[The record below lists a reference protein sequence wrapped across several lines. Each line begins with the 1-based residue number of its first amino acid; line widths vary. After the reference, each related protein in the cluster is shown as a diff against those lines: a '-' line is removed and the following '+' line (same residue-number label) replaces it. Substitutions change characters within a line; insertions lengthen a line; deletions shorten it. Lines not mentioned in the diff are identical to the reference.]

1 MDQFKLKSI
10 DELDLEFVSKSRGQA
25 SDTIKQ
31 EPKSS
36 LIPEISKNQPV
47 KRSEET
53 IGAHYFQKPAQPVNQ
68 DPVYSPAPAAQQK
81 KARPLVPIGQNP
93 PSYIPK
99 GTAAP
104 AETEEDLDFSNG
116 NYGEAKVDKPEKKKS
131 GGGALA
137 GKIIAI
143 VLLAATV
150 ITFVL
155 GCFVTIFLDNNG
167 TDIGGICFNTM
178 GQDIESLGVKKGDL
192 IISKKAEI
200 SEYVTNELIA
210 VPNSNLEGCDI
221 QSIQRVSTYSTNDA
235 EITTVAMQNGIGYEN
250 TVMASSCYGI
260 AKTNIFALGSLLN
273 FAMDNS
279 ILVCVLFILL
289 SAFWCLLL
297 VLIEKQSKASPK
309 KKKVKKSK

>member
-10 DELDLEFVSKSRGQA
+10 DELDLEFVSKSRGQ
-25 SDTIKQ
+25 SSEVGKQ
-31 EPKSS
+31 ETKSS

-47 KRSEET
+47 KRSDET

-68 DPVYSPAPAAQQK
+68 DPVYAPAPAAQQK

-93 PSYIPK
+93 PSYVPK

-104 AETEEDLDFSNG
+104 VSAEEDLDFSKG
-116 NYGEAKVDKPEKKKS
+116 NYGEAKIEKEEKKKS
-131 GGGALA
+131 SGGALA

-150 ITFVL
+150 VTFVL

-167 TDIGGICFNTM
+167 SDIGGICFNTM
-178 GQDIESLGVKKGDL
+178 GQDIESLGVSKGDL

-200 SEYVTNELIA
+200 SEYLTDKLIA
-210 VPNSNLEGCDI
+210 VPNSSLEGCDI

-260 AKTNIFALGSLLN
+260 VTSYIPSLGSLLS
-273 FAMDNS
+273 FAMDNA

-297 VLIEKQSKASPK
+297 VLIEKQSKAPK
-309 KKKVKKSK
+309 TKKAKKSK

>member
-10 DELDLEFVSKSRGQA
+10 DELDLEFVSKTRGQSSSA
-25 SDTIKQ
+25 NKQ

-36 LIPEISKNQPV
+36 LIPEISKNEPV
-47 KRSEET
+47 NDDAAEN
-53 IGAHYFQKPAQPVNQ
+53 YFRKPVQPVNQ
-68 DPVYSPAPAAQQK
+68 EPIYNPSPASQQK

-93 PSYIPK
+93 PSYIPR

-104 AETEEDLDFSNG
+104 VAPVEEDLDFSDG
-116 NYGEAKVDKPEKKKS
+116 NYGEAKIEEKAPKKKKN
-131 GGGALA
+131 GGALA
-137 GKIIAI
+137 GKIITI
-143 VLLAATV
+143 ILLAATV

-167 TDIGGICFNTM
+167 SDIGGICFNTM
-178 GQDIESLGVKKGDL
+178 GQDIETVGVKKGDL

-200 SEYVTNELIA
+200 SEYVNNGLIA
-210 VPNSNLEGCDI
+210 VPNTNLEGCDI

-260 AKTNIFALGSLLN
+260 VTSYIPGLGNLLN
-273 FAMDNS
+273 FAMENA

-297 VLIEKQSKASPK
+297 VLIEKQAKSSPK
-309 KKKVKKSK
+309 AKKSK

>member
-10 DELDLEFVSKSRGQA
+10 DELDLEFVSKSRGQ
-25 SDTIKQ
+25 SSPVNKQ
-31 EPKSS
+31 EQKSS
-36 LIPEISKNQPV
+36 LIPEISKNQPENDNEAAE
-47 KRSEET
+47 S
-53 IGAHYFQKPAQPVNQ
+53 YFRKPVQPVNQ
-68 DPVYSPAPAAQQK
+68 EPYYNPSPASQQK

-93 PSYIPK
+93 PSYVPR

-104 AETEEDLDFSNG
+104 VAPIEEDLDFSDG
-116 NYGEAKVDKPEKKKS
+116 NYGEAKIEEKPAKKKKS
-131 GGGALA
+131 GGALA

-143 VLLAATV
+143 VLLSATV

-167 TDIGGICFNTM
+167 SDIGGICFNTM
-178 GQDIESLGVKKGDL
+178 GQDIESVGVNKGDL

-200 SEYVTNELIA
+200 SEYVNNSLIA
-210 VPNSNLEGCDI
+210 VPNTNLEGCDI
-221 QSIQRVSTYSTNDA
+221 QSIQHVSTYSTNDA

-260 AKTNIFALGSLLN
+260 VTSYIPGLGNLLN
-273 FAMDNS
+273 FAMDNA

-297 VLIEKQSKASPK
+297 VLIEKQAKASPK
-309 KKKVKKSK
+309 AKKSK

>member
-10 DELDLEFVSKSRGQA
+10 DELDLEFVSKTRGQSSSA
-25 SDTIKQ
+25 NKQ

-47 KRSEET
+47 NDNAAET
-53 IGAHYFQKPAQPVNQ
+53 YFRKPVQPVNQ
-68 DPVYSPAPAAQQK
+68 EPIYNPSPASQQK

-93 PSYIPK
+93 PSYIPR
-99 GTAAP
+99 GTVAP
-104 AETEEDLDFSNG
+104 VAPVEEDLDFSDG
-116 NYGEAKVDKPEKKKS
+116 NYGEAKIEEKAPKKKKN
-131 GGGALA
+131 GGALA
-137 GKIIAI
+137 GKIITI
-143 VLLAATV
+143 ILLAATV

-167 TDIGGICFNTM
+167 SDIGGICFNTM
-178 GQDIESLGVKKGDL
+178 GQDIETVGVKKGDL

-200 SEYVTNELIA
+200 SEYVNNGLIA
-210 VPNSNLEGCDI
+210 VPNTNLEGCDI

-260 AKTNIFALGSLLN
+260 VTSYIPGLGNLLN
-273 FAMDNS
+273 FAMDNA

-297 VLIEKQSKASPK
+297 VLIEKQAKSSPK
-309 KKKVKKSK
+309 AKKSK

>member
-10 DELDLEFVSKSRGQA
+10 DELDLEFVSKTRGQSSSA
-25 SDTIKQ
+25 NKQ

-36 LIPEISKNQPV
+36 LIPEISKNEPV
-47 KRSEET
+47 NDEAAEN
-53 IGAHYFQKPAQPVNQ
+53 YFRKPVQPVNQ
-68 DPVYSPAPAAQQK
+68 EPIYNPSPASQQK

-93 PSYIPK
+93 PSYIPR

-104 AETEEDLDFSNG
+104 VAPVEEDLDFSDG
-116 NYGEAKVDKPEKKKS
+116 NYGEAKIEEKAPKKKKN
-131 GGGALA
+131 GGALA
-137 GKIIAI
+137 GKIITI
-143 VLLAATV
+143 ILLAATV

-167 TDIGGICFNTM
+167 SDIGGICFNTM
-178 GQDIESLGVKKGDL
+178 GQDIETVGVKKGDL

-200 SEYVTNELIA
+200 SEYVNNGLIA
-210 VPNSNLEGCDI
+210 VPNTNLEGCDI

-260 AKTNIFALGSLLN
+260 VTSYIPGLGNLLN
-273 FAMDNS
+273 FAMDNA

-297 VLIEKQSKASPK
+297 VLIEKQAKSSPK
-309 KKKVKKSK
+309 AKKSK

>member
-10 DELDLEFVSKSRGQA
+10 DELDLEFVSKTRGQSSSA
-25 SDTIKQ
+25 NKQ

-36 LIPEISKNQPV
+36 LIPEISKNEPV
-47 KRSEET
+47 NDDAAEN
-53 IGAHYFQKPAQPVNQ
+53 YFRKPVQPVNQ
-68 DPVYSPAPAAQQK
+68 EPIYNPSPASQQK

-93 PSYIPK
+93 PSYIPR

-104 AETEEDLDFSNG
+104 VAPVEEDLDFSDG
-116 NYGEAKVDKPEKKKS
+116 NYGEAKIEEKAPKKKKN
-131 GGGALA
+131 GGALA
-137 GKIIAI
+137 GKIITI
-143 VLLAATV
+143 ILLAATV

-167 TDIGGICFNTM
+167 SDIGGICFNTM
-178 GQDIESLGVKKGDL
+178 GQDIETVGVKKGDL

-200 SEYVTNELIA
+200 SEYVNNGLIA
-210 VPNSNLEGCDI
+210 VPNTNLEGCDI

-260 AKTNIFALGSLLN
+260 VTSYIPGLGNLLN
-273 FAMDNS
+273 FAMDNA

-297 VLIEKQSKASPK
+297 VLIEKQAKSSPK
-309 KKKVKKSK
+309 AKKSK